1 MFYLPQSRRDSE
13 PVRPVLPGVA
23 TPPINSVPGEM
34 CPDLSSG
41 LTSKPYEM
49 HTHEDGYGYSDDIL
63 LLTVTQ
69 IMEETHKMFAEHTQP
84 FAHKF

>member
-1 MFYLPQSRRDSE
+1 
-13 PVRPVLPGVA
+13 
-23 TPPINSVPGEM
+23 M

-69 IMEETHKMFAEHTQP
+69 IMEETHKMFAELTQP